1 MQEQEEKIVKIAD
14 TTANPAPLG
23 LAAFGLTTI
32 LLNLHNAGLYSMDT
46 MIFAMGI
53 FYGGIAQVI
62 AGIMEF
68 KKKNTF
74 GFTAFIS
81 YGFFWISLVG
91 LMVMPKLGWGDAPSK
106 ASLVSFLGVWCLF
119 TMFMLI
125 GTFKLNRALQV
136 VFTLLTILFILLICG
151 NVTGDETIHKIAGFE
166 GIVCGL
172 SALYASMAQ
181 LINELYGK
189 TIMPIGA
196 KK

>member
-1 MQEQEEKIVKIAD
+1 MQEQKIVSIVE

-23 LAAFGLTTI
+23 LAAFGMTTI
-32 LLNLHNAGLYSMDT
+32 LLNIHNAGFFPMDT

-53 FYGGIAQVI
+53 FFGGLAQVI

-74 GFTAFIS
+74 GFTAFIA

-91 LMVMPKLGWGDAPSK
+91 LMVMPKLGWGEAPSS
-106 ASLVSFLGVWCLF
+106 ASMASFLGIWGLF
-119 TMFMLI
+119 SFFMLI
-125 GTFKLNRALQV
+125 ATFKLNRALQII
-136 VFTLLTILFILLICG
+136 FSLLVILFALLVFAKASG
-151 NVTGDETIHKIAGFE
+151 SETIHQIAGFE

-181 LINELYGK
+181 VINELYGR
-189 TIMPIGA
+189 TVMSIGA

>member
-1 MQEQEEKIVKIAD
+1 MQEQKIVSIVE

-32 LLNLHNAGLYSMDT
+32 LLNIHNAGLFPMDS
-46 MIFAMGI
+46 MIFAMGL

-81 YGFFWISLVG
+81 YGFFWISLIG
-91 LMVMPKLGWGDAPSK
+91 LMIIPKLGWSEAPSS
-106 ASLVSFLGVWCLF
+106 ASMASFLSVWGLF
-119 TMFMLI
+119 SVFMLI
-125 GTFKLNRALQV
+125 ATFKLNKALQFIFSLLV
-136 VFTLLTILFILLICG
+136 VLFILLVWAKISES
-151 NVTGDETIHKIAGFE
+151 ETIHKIAGFE
-166 GIVCGL
+166 GILCGL
-172 SALYASMAQ
+172 AALYTAMAQ
-181 LINELYGK
+181 IINELYGK
-189 TIMPIGA
+189 TVLPIGA

>member
-1 MQEQEEKIVKIAD
+1 MQEEKIITIAD
-14 TTANPAPLG
+14 NSANPAPLG

-32 LLNLHNAGLYSMDT
+32 LLNIHNAGFYGMDT

-91 LMVMPKLGWGDAPSK
+91 LMVMPKLGWGEAPSSTSM
-106 ASLVSFLGVWCLF
+106 ASFLGVWGLF
-119 TMFMLI
+119 SVFMLI
-125 GTFKLNRALQV
+125 GTFKLTRALQV
-136 VFTLLTILFILLICG
+136 VFSLLVILFILLVFAKTSG
-151 NVTGDETIHKIAGFE
+151 SETIHHIAGFE
-166 GIVCGL
+166 GIICGL
-172 SALYASMAQ
+172 SALYTAMAQ
-181 LINELYGK
+181 IINELYGR
-189 TIMPIGA
+189 TVMPIGA

>member
-1 MQEQEEKIVKIAD
+1 MQEQKIVSIVE

-32 LLNLHNAGLYSMDT
+32 LLNIHNAGLFAMDS
-46 MIFAMGI
+46 MIFAMGL

-81 YGFFWISLVG
+81 YGFFWISLIG
-91 LMVMPKLGWGDAPSK
+91 LMIIPKLGWSEAPSS
-106 ASLVSFLGVWCLF
+106 ASMASFLGVWGLF
-119 TMFMLI
+119 SVFMLI
-125 GTFKLNRALQV
+125 ATFKLNKALQFIFSLLV
-136 VFTLLTILFILLICG
+136 VLFILLVWAKISES
-151 NVTGDETIHKIAGFE
+151 ETIHKIAGFE
-166 GIVCGL
+166 GILCGL
-172 SALYASMAQ
+172 AALYTAMAQ
-181 LINELYGK
+181 IINELFGK
-189 TIMPIGA
+189 TVLPIGA

>member
-1 MQEQEEKIVKIAD
+1 MQEQKIVSIVE

-32 LLNLHNAGLYSMDT
+32 LLNIHNAGFYGMDT

-91 LMVMPKLGWGDAPSK
+91 LMVMPKLGWGEAPSS
-106 ASLVSFLGVWCLF
+106 ASMASFLGVWGLF
-119 TMFMLI
+119 SLFMLI
-125 GTFKLNRALQV
+125 ATFKLNRALQII
-136 VFTLLTILFILLICG
+136 FSLLVILFILL
-151 NVTGDETIHKIAGFE
+151 VAAKATGSETIHHIAGFE

-172 SALYASMAQ
+172 AALYASMAQ
-181 LINELYGK
+181 VINELYGR
-189 TIMPIGA
+189 TVLPIGA
-196 KK
+196 K